1 MRRLVRLGGAGL
13 VASLLLAVAQHPTGA
28 FAADGQQYFN
38 WAQQLAQTQA
48 QLQQINGQEA
58 QVTAQLEQA
67 QQALQAAQQKAD
79 ADHAQVWKL
88 QWTIEWMARRYYET
102 QGTQMT
108 QLIGARNISQLWS
121 SINQAQ
127 IVAKRQQAA
136 LDQLKEIERR
146 DQALRDAA
154 RSHVADVQGHLS
166 QLQSQARDLE
176 GSIGELAAN
185 VSAGGQIT
193 GNAAPVPANTLDTT
207 NGLAGQCTW
216 YAEQAWVTFSDP
228 SSKKMVGDG
237 ADVVN
242 NLSHDANQASTSVP
256 VPGALVS
263 WSRSVLPPHGH
274 VALVASVAHDGSGG
288 VAGYT
293 VWEMNWRGEFLTDAR
308 YIPWQGPSSDVMFLA
323 PPTQVDPVA
332 EAQSKYGFA
341 G

>member
-1 MRRLVRLGGAGL
+1 MRRFVRLVGAGL
-13 VASLLLAVAQHPTGA
+13 VACVLMAVVQHPRGA

-38 WAQQLAQTQA
+38 WAQQLSQTQA
-48 QLQQINGQEA
+48 QLQQVNGQEA
-58 QVTAQLEQA
+58 QATAQLEQA
-67 QQALQAAQQKAD
+67 QKALQAAQQKAD
-79 ADHAQVWKL
+79 ADRAQEEAL
-88 QWTIEWMARRYYET
+88 QTAIANMARRSYET
-102 QGTQMT
+102 QGTWLT
-108 QLIGARNISQLWS
+108 QLIGARDISQVWS
-121 SINQAQ
+121 SLAQAKLVANKQQTLLNQLRAL
-127 IVAKRQQAA
+127 RQ
-136 LDQLKEIERR
+136 R
-146 DQALRDAA
+146 DEAIRDAA
-154 RSHVADVQGHLS
+154 RAQVDSVQGQLAH
-166 QLQSQARDLE
+166 LQSQARDLE